1 MKAYLGA
8 LIVVAAAFIF
18 WSFVMPGYDHI
29 SAAREAVSAREAE
42 LTQRTSLIDQI
53 NDWAQQYSQRSADVS
68 RFSYIVPENKSS
80 AELVSMLETIVR
92 QSGLTLNGISLGN
105 IDPNN
110 QGAAYQTQG
119 IDLTITGTYSA
130 FRSFLSALEQNI
142 RIIDI
147 TSINGAPVGAE
158 SSDIQFRLKANT
170 YFLNQ

>member
-18 WSFVMPGYDHI
+18 WAFVMPSYDHI
-29 SAAREAVSAREAE
+29 SSAREAVAARDAE

-53 NDWAQQYSQRSADVS
+53 NSWAQQYSQHSSDIS
-68 RFSYIVPENKSS
+68 RFSYIVPETKSS
-80 AELVSMLETIVR
+80 PELVSMLEAIVH
-92 QSGLTLNGISLGN
+92 QSGLTLNGIALGN

-110 QGAAYQTQG
+110 QAASYQTQG
-119 IDLTITGTYSA
+119 IDLTITGTYPA
-130 FRSFLSALEQNI
+130 FRSFLSAIEQNI

-147 TSINGAPVGAE
+147 TSINAAPVGAE

-170 YFLNQ
+170 YFLTQ